1 VFQCDYHIV
10 IPTKYRRKIINESV
24 KAFIL
29 GRIREIEEHYPE
41 LMFKQVNT
49 DEDHVHLLVSIPP
62 ITDKVTGLQ
71 VIFKNA
77 QCNITLDCQNPT
89 LY

>member
-1 VFQCDYHIV
+1 MPSMYRKKDHCVFQCDYHIV

-29 GRIREIEEHYPE
+29 GRIREIEGYYPE

-62 ITDKVTGLQ
+62 PVG
-71 VIFKNA
+71 V
-77 QCNITLDCQNPT
+77 
-89 LY
+89 